1 MKRKLSNQQL
11 RTQTQKNVRKGNTTV
26 TRKRDG
32 VEDLIEKG
40 AVAELPIKR
49 QSNTEPLVGMSKGI
63 TKNMQNYESLRL
75 DVWYSDVVRKG
86 ETPQDALQRVEAV
99 IDTVLENTVAYYL
112 DD

>member
-1 MKRKLSNQQL
+1 
-11 RTQTQKNVRKGNTTV
+11 
-26 TRKRDG
+26 
-32 VEDLIEKG
+32 
-40 AVAELPIKR
+40 
-49 QSNTEPLVGMSKGI
+49 MSKGI